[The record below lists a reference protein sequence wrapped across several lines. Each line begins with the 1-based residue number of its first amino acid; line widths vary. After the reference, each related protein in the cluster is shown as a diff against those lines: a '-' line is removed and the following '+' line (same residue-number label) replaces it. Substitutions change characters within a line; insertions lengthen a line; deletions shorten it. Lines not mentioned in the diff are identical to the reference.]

1 MTSMIMSF
9 TRNDAAAKSLD
20 GGTFISQTGAYTGQI
35 TQASMGMSDGGAQ
48 FLDIAFKADDGRLC
62 FSKLFLSKKDGSEAF
77 GRRILDALL
86 VVCNAQKAD
95 VVEGKVFTRDRNA
108 AGGFRVDQGYR
119 LPAVEKHHVGLV
131 FQREN
136 RLYNG
141 KPTYQMNLVTP
152 FDPATRKV
160 AKEILNG
167 DTEAKLLDARLK
179 NLKDRD
185 STGGAT
191 GEQQPPAN
199 HPAVAAPMDDDPPF

>member
-1 MTSMIMSF
+1 MS
-9 TRNDAAAKSLD
+9 RHWLNYSAK
-20 GGTFISQTGAYTGQI
+20 GIW
-35 TQASMGMSDGGAQ
+35 
-48 FLDIAFKADDGRLC
+48 
-62 FSKLFLSKKDGSEAF
+62 
-77 GRRILDALL
+77 
-86 VVCNAQKAD
+86 KAD
-95 VVEGKVFTRDRNA
+95 VCEGKVYTRDRNA
-108 AGGFRVDQGYR
+108 QGGFRVDQGYR

-167 DTEAKLLDARLK
+167 DAEAKLLDARLK

-185 STGGAT
+185 STGST

-199 HPAVAAPMDDDPPF
+199 HPAVAAPADDEIPF